1 MSLVNGKRQTAWF
14 GGDPEAEGTFAG
26 VVFNRPMDLILT
38 YRIPQRLREVVCPGQ
53 RVRVPLGR
61 GNQPTVGYCVRVDAA
76 LPDGVESGRVK
87 DVLEVLDDP
96 PLIDAVMLELTRW
109 MAGYYACS
117 WGQALD
123 AVVPAG
129 VKKQA
134 GTRVGTFLTVPEEVR
149 QVRASLDLPTK
160 QAEALTILCRSDEP
174 LTIADLCRMAK
185 CAPGLIAALRQRG
198 YIHTVK
204 RRVRPGPAP
213 PRADEPEADAGRIRP
228 ALTAEQTAVLDRLAP
243 ALEEDAFA
251 TFLIH
256 GVTGS
261 GKTEVYLS
269 AIERVVARGREA
281 IVLVPEISLTP
292 QTIRRFRSRFPRVAV
307 LHSHLSDAER
317 HRHWQSIASGEVQ
330 VVVGALG
337 GLRADAT
344 ARPDRHR
351 RGAREHVQARD
362 HPTLPRARRRREAG
376 ATGAVADPARLGH
389 SGVGDL
395 AERRVGPLRPAADAR
410 ARRRRPMPAVELI
423 DLRHERPAL
432 GGLSESLRQAM
443 TAALDAGGQVILLLN
458 RRGFHTF
465 VICPNPQCGQVLK
478 CHHCDVALTYHKSR
492 RLLICHTCDAERPPA
507 RVPPLPCPPPPL
519 WRDRDR
525 AARARDRDGVS
536 VPRRA
541 ADGLGHDA
549 DAGQPRAGPLGLPG
563 GRGADPAGHADDR
576 QGA

>member
-185 CAPGLIAALRQRG
+185 CA
-198 YIHTVK
+198 
-204 RRVRPGPAP
+204 
-213 PRADEPEADAGRIRP
+213 
-228 ALTAEQTAVLDRLAP
+228 LA
-243 ALEEDAFA
+243 
-251 TFLIH
+251 
-256 GVTGS
+256 
-261 GKTEVYLS
+261 
-269 AIERVVARGREA
+269 
-281 IVLVPEISLTP
+281 
-292 QTIRRFRSRFPRVAV
+292 
-307 LHSHLSDAER
+307 
-317 HRHWQSIASGEVQ
+317 
-330 VVVGALG
+330 
-337 GLRADAT
+337 
-344 ARPDRHR
+344 
-351 RGAREHVQARD
+351 
-362 HPTLPRARRRREAG
+362 
-376 ATGAVADPARLGH
+376 
-389 SGVGDL
+389 
-395 AERRVGPLRPAADAR
+395 
-410 ARRRRPMPAVELI
+410 
-423 DLRHERPAL
+423 
-432 GGLSESLRQAM
+432 
-443 TAALDAGGQVILLLN
+443 
-458 RRGFHTF
+458 
-465 VICPNPQCGQVLK
+465 
-478 CHHCDVALTYHKSR
+478 
-492 RLLICHTCDAERPPA
+492 
-507 RVPPLPCPPPPL
+507 
-519 WRDRDR
+519 
-525 AARARDRDGVS
+525 
-536 VPRRA
+536 
-541 ADGLGHDA
+541 
-549 DAGQPRAGPLGLPG
+549 
-563 GRGADPAGHADDR
+563 
-576 QGA
+576 